1 MQDFTEPSESNQYLA
16 AHVARLLSSLH
27 RWTGKN
33 LVDAALPL
41 AQQARALF
49 DAPFAVLSHNS
60 AADPLLNYAN
70 RAGLKL
76 FELSWQELIE
86 LPSRATAE
94 SIHQQERARLL
105 ARVRENGFIDDYRG
119 VRISK
124 NGRRFAIEQATVWDL
139 IDAQG
144 AHYGQAVTFSRWRY
158 LD

>member
-1 MQDFTEPSESNQYLA
+1 MLVFTEPSESNQYLA

-49 DAPFAVLSHNS
+49 DAPFAVLSHNT

-76 FELSWQELIE
+76 FELNWQELTV

-94 SIHQQERARLL
+94 SIHQEARKRLL
-105 ARVRENGFIDDYRG
+105 ARVRDYGFIDDYQG

-124 NGRRFAIEQATVWDL
+124 SGRRFEIEQATVWNLLDEQAA
-139 IDAQG
+139 D
-144 AHYGQAVTFSRWRY
+144 YGQAATFSRWRY
-158 LD
+158 VD